1 MEDIKEYL
9 RTGKR
14 CLTPEMLNTL
24 RAYDFVVYN
33 GRQFRTKNLM
43 EEMRGC
49 EHCCRLLLRVC
60 SLEARLE
67 KYENPKPVVDL
78 EIVLADFFETNYKR
92 VSGRSYSRRT
102 LFKEVKEFL
111 DDEFEICL
119 LNPSDVRYKRFNERL
134 LKIVVK
140 GTKGYELQ
148 RRIICRCKI
157 CRCNGCV

>member
-1 MEDIKEYL
+1 MKTTGHKMEDIKEYL

-14 CLTPEMLNTL
+14 VCTPEMLNTL

-102 LFKEVKEFL
+102 LFKEVKDFL
-111 DDEFEICL
+111 EDEFEIYL
-119 LNPSDVRYKRFNERL
+119 LHPSDERYRDFVRNVVRDTGKGYKRL
-134 LKIVVK
+134 
-140 GTKGYELQ
+140 
-148 RRIICRCKI
+148 RIDKK
-157 CRCNGCV
+157 V

>member
-119 LNPSDVRYKRFNERL
+119 LNPSDVRYKRFIRE
-134 LKIVVK
+134 IVRDS
-140 GTKGYELQ
+140 GKGYKRL
-148 RRIICRCKI
+148 RIAKKD
-157 CRCNGCV
+157 V